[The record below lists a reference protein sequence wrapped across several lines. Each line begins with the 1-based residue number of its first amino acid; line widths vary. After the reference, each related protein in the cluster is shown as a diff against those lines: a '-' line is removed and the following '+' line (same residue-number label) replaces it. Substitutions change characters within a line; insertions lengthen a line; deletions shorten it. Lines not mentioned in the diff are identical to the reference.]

1 MKQTNKDLP
10 AMPVHPFQDKF
21 SGQTIFL
28 TGFTK
33 QEAVAL
39 EIFKAH
45 IVNNTDWA
53 DDPVHNEAIK
63 FCFELAE
70 KFCAYLESKDQMPI

>member
-10 AMPVHPFQDKF
+10 AMPVMPFQDKF

-33 QEAVAL
+33 LEVVAL
-39 EIFKAH
+39 EILKAH
-45 IVNNTDWA
+45 ITNDPKWV
-53 DDPVHNEAIK
+53 DDPVNQITIETAYK
-63 FCFELAE
+63 LAE
-70 KFCAYLESKDQMPI
+70 QFLQFFEDENK

>member
-1 MKQTNKDLP
+1 MKQKNKDLP
-10 AMPVHPFQDKF
+10 ASPVMPFQDKF

-28 TGFTK
+28 TGFSK

-45 IVNNTDWA
+45 IVNNTEWA
-53 DDPVHNEAIK
+53 DDPVHNEVIKYCYELADK
-63 FCFELAE
+63 FCS
-70 KFCAYLESKDQMPI
+70 YLEKQDEMPI

>member
-1 MKQTNKDLP
+1 MPQQTNKDLP
-10 AMPVHPFQDKF
+10 AYPVMPFKDQF

-33 QEAVAL
+33 LEIVAL

-45 IVNNTDWA
+45 ITSDPKWV
-53 DDPVHNEAIK
+53 DDPVHTITIETAYK
-63 FCFELAE
+63 LAE
-70 KFCAYLESKDQMPI
+70 EFLKFQENKDV

>member
-33 QEAVAL
+33 LEFVAL

-53 DDPVHNEAIK
+53 DNPVCEIAIK
-63 FCFELAE
+63 DCYELAE
-70 KFCAYLESKDQMPI
+70 KFCSYLEQKDEMPI